1 MLYRASEKWK
11 GKKLQKIS
19 NLFFSSTRRHQIAL
33 CLITFDRNCEANLC
47 LILKGLNFKIVA
59 LQ

>member
-1 MLYRASEKWK
+1 MER
-11 GKKLQKIS
+11 KKVTKDIKLV
-19 NLFFSSTRRHQIAL
+19 FFLDQTTPNCQ
-33 CLITFDRNCEANLC
+33 ITFDRNCEANLC